1 MAVHPV
7 LDALEE
13 TLGGERRLVVV
24 LVALL
29 DVAHTLG
36 FLGVCIMAS
45 FFWSDGT
52 TSFLY

>member
-29 DVAHTLG
+29 DVVHTLG
-36 FLGVCIMAS
+36 FLEVFIMA
-45 FFWSDGT
+45 
-52 TSFLY
+52 